1 LQNINLLETNQ
12 LNKKTEKYQIRWF
25 YSGTGRDHRVTTC
38 RLNFNG
44 GSALAGSIYN
54 PKDNFNK
61 DAGRKLSIA
70 RAMKDASLSK
80 EERTEIWE
88 AYRTMGNKKRW

>member
-1 LQNINLLETNQ
+1 M
-12 LNKKTEKYQIRWF
+12 KTEKYKIRWF
-25 YSGTGRDHRVTTC
+25 YSGTERDHRVTTC
-38 RLNFNG
+38 RLVFNG
-44 GSALAGSIYN
+44 ETVLASSVCN

-61 DAGRKLSIA
+61 DAGRKLSLA
-70 RAMKDASLSK
+70 RALKDASLSK

>member
-1 LQNINLLETNQ
+1 M
-12 LNKKTEKYQIRWF
+12 KTEKYQIRWF

-44 GSALAGSIYN
+44 ESALASSICN

-61 DAGRKLSIA
+61 DAGRKLSLA
-70 RAMKDASLSK
+70 RAMNELRLEKNDRKLV
-80 EERTEIWE
+80 WDD
-88 AYRTMGNKKRW
+88 YRSMTKKGRW